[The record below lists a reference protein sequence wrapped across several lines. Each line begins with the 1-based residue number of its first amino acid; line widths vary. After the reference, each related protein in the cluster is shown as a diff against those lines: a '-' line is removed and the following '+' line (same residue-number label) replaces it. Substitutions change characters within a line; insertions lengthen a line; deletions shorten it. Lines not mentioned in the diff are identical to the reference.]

1 MSFMSEKDGKHSVA
15 FRVSDAEWLRLKALS
30 AKLNKSVPQLAREA
44 LFKEA
49 SLLDEPRSK
58 TPRQSK

>member
-15 FRVSDAEWLRLKALS
+15 FRVSEAEWSRLKALS
-30 AKLNKSVPQLAREA
+30 AQLNKSVPRLAREA

-49 SLLDEPRSK
+49 SILDERRSMK
-58 TPRQSK
+58 SKSK